1 MSGHT
6 VTHGT
11 ASPTDVAV
19 DKWRL
24 VQAMAVRYG
33 TESPEFQQLVRSKI
47 ASASS
52 AADSQVLAWEA
63 FCMSLPYRREA
74 GELLANPLDSAKHGG
89 DCDDLVLLFLAGCV
103 SLGIP
108 CEPEMVCTANGW
120 PFHIRAKVGLP
131 PLNPTHTY
139 YVDPVCWS
147 ERDWSMGGRKP
158 ATEPGRTVAI
168 LPQPESRGAVWL
180 LMLGVALGLS
190 ASKIKSLLGRS

>member
-6 VTHGT
+6 VTHGST
-11 ASPTDVAV
+11 SPTDIAL

-24 VQAMAVRYG
+24 VQAMAVSYG
-33 TESPEFQQLVRSKI
+33 TESPELQQLVRREI
-47 ASASS
+47 ASAPS
-52 AADSQVLAWEA
+52 AADKQVEVWEC
-63 FCMSLPYRREA
+63 FCMDLPYRREA
-74 GELLANPLDSAKHGG
+74 GEFLANPLHTAKHGG

-108 CEPEMVCTANGW
+108 CEPEMVCDTEGW

-147 ERDWSMGGRKP
+147 EREWSMSGKTPETDP
-158 ATEPGRTVAI
+158 ARTVVITPA
-168 LPQPESRGAVWL
+168 PESGGAVWL

-190 ASKIKSLLGRS
+190 ANKIKSLWGKS

>member
-6 VTHGT
+6 VTHG
-11 ASPTDVAV
+11 SIDPTNIAI

-24 VQAMAVRYG
+24 VQAMAVSYG
-33 TESPEFQQLVRSKI
+33 TESPELQQLVRSKI
-47 ASASS
+47 AGAPS
-52 AADSQVLAWEA
+52 AADAQVLAWEA

-74 GELLANPLDSAKHGG
+74 GELLASPLDTAKHGG

-108 CEPEMVCTANGW
+108 CEPEMVCDTEGW

-131 PLNPTHTY
+131 PMSPTHSY

-147 ERDWSMGGRKP
+147 EREWSMGGKKP
-158 ATEPGRTVAI
+158 ATDPARTVVITPA
-168 LPQPESRGAVWL
+168 PESGGAVWL

-190 ASKIKSLLGRS
+190 VNKIKSLWGKS